1 MSYSASLVSGWVLY
15 VALTGVLAYLLLR
28 RLP

>member
-15 VALTGVLAYLLLR
+15 VVLTGVLAYLLLR